1 MPQHITVVN
10 YDPEW
15 PSKYVRERDYI
26 TEILKDNCISIY
38 HIGSTSVR
46 DWPPSQLSILWQSIR
61 SLEN

>member
-26 TEILKDNCISIY
+26 TEILKEKCISIY
-38 HIGSTSVR
+38 ILEVHLFR
-46 DWPPSQLSILWQSIR
+46 DWPPSQLSILWQS
-61 SLEN
+61 LEVLKR

>member
-26 TEILKDNCISIY
+26 TEILKDNLEVHLFRAC
-38 HIGSTSVR
+38 
-46 DWPPSQLSILWQSIR
+46 PPNQLLILWW
-61 SLEN
+61 SLEVLRG